1 MNGPPGTGIT
11 TLFQDVFAELI
22 VRRARVLSCLGQAGE
37 AFQLG
42 SIPVRFSGDSNP
54 TWVVKLKP
62 ELTGFEMVVASSN
75 NPAIEN
81 ISRDLPKAGKSLGAS
96 WSSASYLQSVAH
108 KVAAQLD
115 DGSFAKLQAHDVP
128 WGLISCALGKSANR
142 WTFKERFAF
151 NEISSDAKQTW
162 YGPVRPQTIYEWIDE
177 YEGPSFVDAAAEFK
191 RIDELVQQRC
201 SRLAECAELLRD
213 RLNGSDATAILR
225 ADQRSTDSIAEKDR
239 AQSEMEKVEATR
251 SRLQD
256 ALITLRENERLLDRC
271 SPGWWARLRRTAAA
285 QLYRSKVQENAAA
298 QLQIRQELSLLRQ
311 KQDATVMPAWDAA
324 SRNVAEAGQDL
335 REAQSVWSSR
345 ELAWSR
351 IREEFAHLKLPETL
365 SELRTDQFQKCGLWH
380 DIELARLRSSLF
392 ASALALHEAWL
403 ADVARKKDQ
412 DGAGFRGNIVAV
424 TKLLSNKRPDDRSHV
439 LAIWQSLFLI
449 VPVVS
454 TTFASFANQFCDLQT
469 ASLGWAGG
477 PAGGRRSAMES
488 AARNGSRRPTPDI
501 ACFCTA
507 QPLYIRS
514 CRTVP
519 AYGGRRLF
527 TASNL
532 GPKAR

>member
-128 WGLISCALGKSANR
+128 WGSSHAHSANQRIGGPLKSASLSMKFPAMQSR
-142 WTFKERFAF
+142 LGTARF
-151 NEISSDAKQTW
+151 
-162 YGPVRPQTIYEWIDE
+162 G
-177 YEGPSFVDAAAEFK
+177 
-191 RIDELVQQRC
+191 LRC
-201 SRLAECAELLRD
+201 SRE
-213 RLNGSDATAILR
+213 
-225 ADQRSTDSIAEKDR
+225 
-239 AQSEMEKVEATR
+239 
-251 SRLQD
+251 
-256 ALITLRENERLLDRC
+256 TLRRPD
-271 SPGWWARLRRTAAA
+271 
-285 QLYRSKVQENAAA
+285 
-298 QLQIRQELSLLRQ
+298 LS
-311 KQDATVMPAWDAA
+311 
-324 SRNVAEAGQDL
+324 
-335 REAQSVWSSR
+335 SS
-345 ELAWSR
+345 
-351 IREEFAHLKLPETL
+351 
-365 SELRTDQFQKCGLWH
+365 
-380 DIELARLRSSLF
+380 
-392 ASALALHEAWL
+392 LHEAWL
-403 ADVARKKDQ
+403 ADVAPARKQ
-412 DGAGFRGNIVAV
+412 RVRIEAV